1 MTICIVVI
9 ASITMMILIV
19 IFIMIIRIKIKI
31 ISLLTLSKT
40 YPKQVAPIA
49 MNRKE
54 RKDYDYN

>member
-1 MTICIVVI
+1 
-9 ASITMMILIV
+9 MM
-19 IFIMIIRIKIKI
+19 IRIKIKI

-54 RKDYDYN
+54 RKEYD